1 MQVPDPFPL
10 WRLTDGEVLLHHK
23 GDCPEWNHVCWHHDG
38 DLVDGSTYPGSSC
51 PRQRAYTVIIGYGSD
66 REEVCT
72 VTAKTGTNQ
81 FTVTRGQDGTAAISK
96 NSGDIVVHGVSA
108 QDFTSVANSVP
119 VAIASAI
126 TVSTSAA
133 SGTPTSGQVLWVRV

>member
-1 MQVPDPFPL
+1 MAKYYSTTKPTALNGTMSAGTTTMTV
-10 WRLTDGEVLLHHK
+10 
-23 GDCPEWNHVCWHHDG
+23 
-38 DLVDGSTYPGSSC
+38 VDGSTYPDPAVPGNE
-51 PRQRAYTVIIGYGSD
+51 AYTVIIGYGSE

-72 VTAKTGTNQ
+72 VTAKTGTNE
-81 FTVTRGQDGTAAISK
+81 FTVTRGQDGTAATSK
-96 NSGDIVVHGVSA
+96 NSGDVVVHGVSA